1 MKKEKTENLKTN
13 PRRNFVKNTALFTGG
28 AMLLPNV
35 QMQGMF
41 NVTNDTKLKIAL
53 VGCGGRG
60 TGAAVQALNADENVE
75 LVAMA
80 DAFEDRLKSSLMNI
94 TKSMCET
101 EDPEGMKKKREK
113 NPDALCKSKKVNV
126 PEKNQFVGFDGAQKA
141 MDLADVVILATPP
154 GFRPQH
160 FEYAVNNGKHVFME
174 KPVAV
179 DAPGVRKVLAAAKKA
194 KENKLNVV
202 VGLQRHYQDNY
213 LAAIEQLKKDSI
225 GKIVS
230 GQVYWNSGGVWT
242 RERQPDQSELEF
254 QMRNWYYFNWLCGD
268 HILEQHIHNI
278 DVANWFIGEYPV
290 SAQGMGGREV
300 RKGANHGEIFD
311 HHFVEFTYPNGAVIA
326 SQCRHQPET
335 MSRVSEFFQGTKGTV
350 STEGNNTAITDY
362 NGKTLFEHRGKD
374 DPNPYEV
381 EHVKLFES
389 IRIGGVIADAENGAK
404 STMSAIIGR
413 MATYSGKV
421 IKWDEAMQ
429 SNLDLAPDDMTWD
442 SPAPVQPMADGLYKI
457 PVPGETVVL

>member
-1 MKKEKTENLKTN
+1 MKKDETKPDNLKN
-13 PRRNFVKNTALFTGG
+13 PRRDFVKNTALFTGG
-28 AMLLPNV
+28 AMLLPNL

-41 NVTNDTKLKIAL
+41 NVANDKKLKIAL

-60 TGAAVQALNADENVE
+60 TGAAVQALNADDNVK

-80 DAFEDRLKSSLMNI
+80 DAFEDRLKASLMNI
-94 TKSMCET
+94 SKAMGETK
-101 EDPEGMKKKREK
+101 KI
-113 NPDALCKSKKVNV
+113 NV
-126 PEKNQFVGFDGAQKA
+126 DDKNQFVGFDAAQKA

-213 LAAIEQLKKDSI
+213 LAALEQLNKDAI
-225 GKIVS
+225 GNIVS
-230 GQVYWNSGGVWT
+230 GQVYWNSGGVWV
-242 RERQPDQSELEF
+242 RERQPDQTELEY

-290 SAQGMGGREV
+290 SAQGMGGRQV
-300 RKGANHGEIFD
+300 RTGKDHGEIFD

-350 STEGNNTAITDY
+350 STQGDNAHIKGWDGSTI
-362 NGKTLFEHRGKD
+362 FEHRGKD

-389 IRIGGVIADAENGAK
+389 IRNGGVIADAKNGAK
-404 STMSAIIGR
+404 STLSAIIGR

-421 IKWDEAMQ
+421 INWDEAMQ
-429 SNLDLAPDDMTWD
+429 SNSDLAPDDLTWD
-442 SPAPVQPMADGLYKI
+442 SPAPVQPLEDGSYKI
-457 PVPGETVVL
+457 PTPGETEVI